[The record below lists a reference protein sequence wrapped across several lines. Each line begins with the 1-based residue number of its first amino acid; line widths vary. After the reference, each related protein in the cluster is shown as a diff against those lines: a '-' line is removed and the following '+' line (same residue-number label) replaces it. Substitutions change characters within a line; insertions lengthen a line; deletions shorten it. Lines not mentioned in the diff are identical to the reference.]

1 MRLPTSV
8 TGSASVD
15 VAWERYADPSQW
27 ATWAPQIRSVESSA
41 PRIAAGVT
49 GTVHALFGVSV
60 DFEITEVDEAARSW
74 SWTVR
79 PPGLTMH
86 LEHTVEP
93 WGEAGSR
100 AGLVIDGPAPLV
112 LTYAPI
118 ARLALHRLLAP

>member
-1 MRLPTSV
+1 MRLHTSV
-8 TGSASVD
+8 TGPAGAD

-41 PRIAAGVT
+41 ARIEAGVT

-60 DFEITEVDEAARSW
+60 DFAITEVDEASRSW
-74 SWTVR
+74 SWTVH

-93 WGEAGSR
+93 CGETGSR
-100 AGLVIDGPAPLV
+100 AALVVDGPTPVVLV
-112 LTYAPI
+112 YAPI
-118 ARLALHRLLAP
+118 ARLALHRLLAT